1 MNNVYL
7 HSNEKTNSLVKLLIF
22 MLIPFAIFGFYKN
35 GIYLYQKELISTF
48 EMFKPVLF
56 IVISFFVSL
65 IYSAIKKEKFISYVL
80 LYNLIISLIAMPNT
94 SIIVYLI
101 TLVVCNVIM
110 MFIKYP
116 IIPSYM
122 LITVI
127 ISIVFK
133 NLTFLNAFESAVEHK
148 YSLIDYLLG
157 YGYGGL
163 SNTFLIFS
171 IISLIILCTKFSF
184 KKHIPLT
191 AFTVFYSLLMIT
203 SFIKGNIDINL
214 FLNNNFIFGVIF
226 IAPLT
231 LYSPYTKGGCFL
243 YGIMLGLLSYI
254 STFLDLNIGVYI
266 SLLLLELTYK
276 IFDGKIHKSR

>member
-56 IVISFFVSL
+56 IVVSIIVSL
-65 IYSAIKKEKFISYVL
+65 IYSVIKKEKFISYVL

-110 MFIKYP
+110 LFIKYP

-133 NLTFLNAFESAVEHK
+133 NFTFLNAFESAVEHK

-171 IISLIILCTKFSF
+171 IISLIILCAKFSF

-254 STFLDLNIGVYI
+254 STFFDLNVGVYV

-276 IFDGKIHKSR
+276 IFDGKIHKK

>member
-56 IVISFFVSL
+56 IVISFLVSL

-110 MFIKYP
+110 IFIKYP

-133 NLTFLNAFESAVEHK
+133 NFTFLNAFESAVEHK

>member
-56 IVISFFVSL
+56 IVVSIIVSL
-65 IYSAIKKEKFISYVL
+65 IYSVIKKEKFISYVL

-110 MFIKYP
+110 LFIKYP

-133 NLTFLNAFESAVEHK
+133 NFTFLNAFESAVEHK

-171 IISLIILCTKFSF
+171 IISLIILCAKFSF

-254 STFLDLNIGVYI
+254 STFLDLNVGVYV

-276 IFDGKIHKSR
+276 IFDGKIHKK

>member
-35 GIYLYQKELISTF
+35 GIYLHQKELISTF

-56 IVISFFVSL
+56 IVVSIIVSL
-65 IYSAIKKEKFISYVL
+65 IYSVIKKEKFISYVL

-133 NLTFLNAFESAVEHK
+133 NFTFLNAFESAVEHK

-171 IISLIILCTKFSF
+171 IISLIILCAKFSF

-254 STFLDLNIGVYI
+254 STFLDLNIGVYV

-276 IFDGKIHKSR
+276 IFDGKIHKK